1 MLKEDLPPVFADLLP
16 NDDDWK
22 STFVDLEYR
31 VGLVQE
37 ATQGRSGGYGAAPGE
52 AVDQSGRSPWSEFC
66 GGVAEL
72 KQALI
77 SYREVL
83 RELYRYRR

>member
-1 MLKEDLPPVFADLLP
+1 MCTPSCSAPVFADLLP
-16 NDDDWK
+16 NDDGWK

-52 AVDQSGRSPWSEFC
+52 FIGEEGWSWRDAEMPRAEVAFREAVD
-66 GGVAEL
+66 
-72 KQALI
+72 
-77 SYREVL
+77 
-83 RELYRYRR
+83 